1 MARPTVDRIGE
12 TKKNNFGSIIEIVG
26 YRRIDDIDIYF
37 PEYDWTLYNTYYQS
51 FRLGV
56 VKCPY
61 EPRHY
66 GKGYLGEGIYNADN
80 HKRCY
85 NTWVH
90 MLSRC
95 YSDLYQINRPTY
107 KGCTVCDEWLNY
119 QVFAKWYYDNY
130 YEIDN
135 EIMNLDKDILYKGN
149 KIYSPETCVFAPQS
163 INSLF
168 INSFSARGNLPVG
181 VKLDKRSRR
190 YQARCNDGSGKRIG
204 LGTYDTPKEAFNA
217 YKIYKEKLIKQIADN
232 YSDIIPTKLYNA
244 MYNYKVEIND

>member
-1 MARPTVDRIGE
+1 MARNSISRIGE

-37 PEYDWTLYNTYYQS
+37 PEYNWTLYNTYYQS
-51 FRLGV
+51 FQLGV

-66 GKGYLGEGIYNADN
+66 SKGYLGEGEYNVED

-95 YSDLYQINRPTY
+95 YSEIYQIKRPTY
-107 KGCTVCDEWLNY
+107 KGCVVCDEWLNY
-119 QVFAKWYYDNY
+119 QVFAQWYYNNY
-130 YEIDN
+130 YEIEG

-149 KIYSPETCVFAPQS
+149 RVYSPDTCVFTPQC

-168 INSFSARGNLPVG
+168 IKSTSVRGDLPIG
-181 VKLDKRSRR
+181 VKLDKRSMR
-190 YQARCNDGSGKRIG
+190 YQARCCDGSRKRIG
-204 LGTYDTPKEAFNA
+204 LGTYDTPEEAFHA
-217 YKIYKEKLIKQIADN
+217 YKVYKERLIKQIADN
-232 YSDIIPTKLYNA
+232 YFNKIPIKLYEA
-244 MYNYKVEIND
+244 MYNYTVEIND